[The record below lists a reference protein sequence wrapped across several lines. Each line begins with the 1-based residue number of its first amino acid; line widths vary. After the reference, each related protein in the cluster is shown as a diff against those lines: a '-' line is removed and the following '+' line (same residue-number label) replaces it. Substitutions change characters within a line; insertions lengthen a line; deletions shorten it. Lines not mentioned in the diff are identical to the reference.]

1 MPKVLSVVRS
11 GGIWYNKNQ
20 PEESSVTVRR
30 DEWLQAFCYDISF
43 AKIHGK
49 ETCFDMKINE
59 GMFAVKLYEL
69 ERQYGRMQ
77 SRLRLCQQ
85 DDHQKIRQ
93 ELQRVMEEYQE
104 DELLLNNVENSRSP
118 AVAALAGAQLDY
130 SRRAEEILEQ
140 ELPEYLRDEDGSAPE
155 EGAKHQAEAAALY
168 AEYAIDFAVQS
179 MRYALMTALKA
190 MDMQMDSEEA
200 KTE

>member
-1 MPKVLSVVRS
+1 
-11 GGIWYNKNQ
+11 
-20 PEESSVTVRR
+20 
-30 DEWLQAFCYDISF
+30 
-43 AKIHGK
+43 
-49 ETCFDMKINE
+49 MKINE

-104 DELLLNNVENSRSP
+104 DELLLLNNVENSRSP

-179 MRYALMTALKA
+179 MRHALMTALKA

>member
-1 MPKVLSVVRS
+1 
-11 GGIWYNKNQ
+11 
-20 PEESSVTVRR
+20 
-30 DEWLQAFCYDISF
+30 
-43 AKIHGK
+43 
-49 ETCFDMKINE
+49 MKINE

-69 ERQYGRMQ
+69 ERQYGQMQ

-104 DELLLNNVENSRSP
+104 DELLLLNNVENSRSP

-155 EGAKHQAEAAALY
+155 EGAKHQAEAATLY

>member
-1 MPKVLSVVRS
+1 
-11 GGIWYNKNQ
+11 
-20 PEESSVTVRR
+20 
-30 DEWLQAFCYDISF
+30 
-43 AKIHGK
+43 
-49 ETCFDMKINE
+49 MKINE

-104 DELLLNNVENSRSP
+104 DELLLLNNVENSRSP

-190 MDMQMDSEEA
+190 MDMQMDSEEG
-200 KTE
+200 KKE

>member
-1 MPKVLSVVRS
+1 
-11 GGIWYNKNQ
+11 
-20 PEESSVTVRR
+20 
-30 DEWLQAFCYDISF
+30 
-43 AKIHGK
+43 
-49 ETCFDMKINE
+49 MKINE

-104 DELLLNNVENSRSP
+104 DELLLLNNVENSRSP

-130 SRRAEEILEQ
+130 SRRAEQILEQ

>member
-1 MPKVLSVVRS
+1 
-11 GGIWYNKNQ
+11 
-20 PEESSVTVRR
+20 
-30 DEWLQAFCYDISF
+30 
-43 AKIHGK
+43 
-49 ETCFDMKINE
+49 MKINE

-77 SRLRLCQQ
+77 SRLRLC
-85 DDHQKIRQ
+85 RQ

-104 DELLLNNVENSRSP
+104 DELLLLNNVENSRSP

>member
-1 MPKVLSVVRS
+1 MKLS
-11 GGIWYNKNQ
+11 
-20 PEESSVTVRR
+20 
-30 DEWLQAFCYDISF
+30 
-43 AKIHGK
+43 
-49 ETCFDMKINE
+49 E

-104 DELLLNNVENSRSP
+104 DELLLLNNVENSRSP

-140 ELPEYLRDEDGSAPE
+140 ELPEYIQDEDGSAPE

>member
-1 MPKVLSVVRS
+1 
-11 GGIWYNKNQ
+11 
-20 PEESSVTVRR
+20 
-30 DEWLQAFCYDISF
+30 
-43 AKIHGK
+43 
-49 ETCFDMKINE
+49 MKINE

-104 DELLLNNVENSRSP
+104 DELLLLNNVENSRSP

-130 SRRAEEILEQ
+130 SRRAEKILEQ
-140 ELPEYLRDEDGSAPE
+140 ELPEYLQDEDGSAPE

>member
-1 MPKVLSVVRS
+1 MKLS
-11 GGIWYNKNQ
+11 
-20 PEESSVTVRR
+20 
-30 DEWLQAFCYDISF
+30 
-43 AKIHGK
+43 
-49 ETCFDMKINE
+49 E

-69 ERQYGRMQ
+69 EREYGRMQ

-85 DDHQKIRQ
+85 DNHQKIRQ
-93 ELQRVMEEYQE
+93 ELQRVTEEYQE
-104 DELLLNNVENSRSP
+104 DELLLLNNVENSRSP
-118 AVAALAGAQLDY
+118 AVAALADAQLDY
-130 SRRAEEILEQ
+130 SRRAEKILEQ
-140 ELPEYLRDEDGSAPE
+140 ELPEYLQDEDGSAPE
-155 EGAKHQAEAAALY
+155 EGAEHQAEAAALY

>member
-1 MPKVLSVVRS
+1 
-11 GGIWYNKNQ
+11 
-20 PEESSVTVRR
+20 
-30 DEWLQAFCYDISF
+30 
-43 AKIHGK
+43 
-49 ETCFDMKINE
+49 MKINE

-85 DDHQKIRQ
+85 YDHQKIRQ
-93 ELQRVMEEYQE
+93 ELQRVTEEYQE
-104 DELLLNNVENSRSP
+104 DELLLLNNVENSRSP
-118 AVAALAGAQLDY
+118 AVAALADAQLDY
-130 SRRAEEILEQ
+130 SRRAEKILEQ
-140 ELPEYLRDEDGSAPE
+140 ELPEYLQDEDGSAPE
-155 EGAKHQAEAAALY
+155 EGAEHQAEAAALY

>member
-1 MPKVLSVVRS
+1 MKLS
-11 GGIWYNKNQ
+11 
-20 PEESSVTVRR
+20 
-30 DEWLQAFCYDISF
+30 
-43 AKIHGK
+43 
-49 ETCFDMKINE
+49 E

-69 ERQYGRMQ
+69 EREYGRMQ

-85 DDHQKIRQ
+85 DNHQKIRQ
-93 ELQRVMEEYQE
+93 ELQRVTEEYQE
-104 DELLLNNVENSRSP
+104 DELLLLNNVENSRSP

-130 SRRAEEILEQ
+130 SHRAEEILEQ
-140 ELPEYLRDEDGSAPE
+140 ELPEYLQDEDGSAPE

>member
-1 MPKVLSVVRS
+1 
-11 GGIWYNKNQ
+11 
-20 PEESSVTVRR
+20 
-30 DEWLQAFCYDISF
+30 
-43 AKIHGK
+43 
-49 ETCFDMKINE
+49 MKINE

-93 ELQRVMEEYQE
+93 ELQRVMEEYQK
-104 DELLLNNVENSRSP
+104 DELLLLNNVENSRSP